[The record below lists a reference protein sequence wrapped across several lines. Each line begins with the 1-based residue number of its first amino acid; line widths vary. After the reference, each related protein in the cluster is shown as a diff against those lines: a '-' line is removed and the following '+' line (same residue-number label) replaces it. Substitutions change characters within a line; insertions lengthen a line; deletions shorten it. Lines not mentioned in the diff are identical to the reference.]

1 MEGHSQNVGCV
12 AFHPE
17 LPIILS
23 GSEDGTVKL
32 WHSNTYRLESTLNY
46 GLERCWAISCMKGS
60 NNVAL
65 GYDEGAMM
73 IKVRVASRAME
84 TNARA
89 FLVGSRGT
97 GHVDGCV
104 DGQNR
109 LGETLRNPTGQS
121 EATGQ

>member
-1 MEGHSQNVGCV
+1 MQTLEGHSQNVGCV

-46 GLERCWAISCMKGS
+46 GLERCWAIACLKGS

-65 GYDEGAMM
+65 GYDEGSMM
-73 IKVRVASRAME
+73 IKVCRWIDQTVKDE
-84 TNARA
+84 KTCLV
-89 FLVGSRGT
+89 LVGSRRT
-97 GHVDGCV
+97 SHVDGCV
-104 DGQNR
+104 NG
-109 LGETLRNPTGQS
+109 
-121 EATGQ
+121 